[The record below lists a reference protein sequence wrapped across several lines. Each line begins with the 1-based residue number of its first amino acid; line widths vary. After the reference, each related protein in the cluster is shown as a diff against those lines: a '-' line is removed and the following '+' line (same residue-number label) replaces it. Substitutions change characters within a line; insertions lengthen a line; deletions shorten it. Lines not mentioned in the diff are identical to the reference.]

1 MQHIHKIIAF
11 SLLLLALISSCSEE
25 DKAPSSIEAKIEQP
39 TNPNDSELAL
49 LMRAMFDEAQQ
60 IKHQVA
66 NDKPVSFKVN
76 HENILTAHATEPEKA
91 SSDEFKAF
99 ANGYLESV
107 KNMQSA
113 SPTEMVSLYD
123 NMVENCMSCHRAICP
138 GPLTRIKKL
147 Q

>member
-1 MQHIHKIIAF
+1 
-11 SLLLLALISSCSEE
+11 
-25 DKAPSSIEAKIEQP
+25 
-39 TNPNDSELAL
+39 
-49 LMRAMFDEAQQ
+49 
-60 IKHQVA
+60 
-66 NDKPVSFKVN
+66 
-76 HENILTAHATEPEKA
+76 ATEPEKA
-91 SSDEFKAF
+91 ASDEFKAF

>member
-66 NDKPVSFKVN
+66 NERPVKFHVN
-76 HENILTAHATEPEKA
+76 HSNILTASATEPEKA
-91 SSDEFKAF
+91 ASDEFKAF

-113 SPTEMVSLYD
+113 SPTQMVSLYD